1 MSRRSVRAAVAA
13 AVVVVAAASGAET
26 VVTAE
31 TAAAEVVVAADK
43 DMMGGLHPQ
52 QPQPAM
58 SSQAQPS
65 TEPQQPAQFAEG
77 TQPSPRISSPDLA
90 EGTSPEAPAFR
101 APPELVTRAGQL
113 GEVWSHEYVREL
125 RAQNR
130 DIVGGWPGTL
140 REARR
145 RVLAAMPRNLDPLLL
160 DELARITNLA
170 ARRCWEQVSEPDLE
184 P

>member
-1 MSRRSVRAAVAA
+1 M
-13 AVVVVAAASGAET
+13 
-26 VVTAE
+26 TAE

-43 DMMGGLHPQ
+43 EMTGRLPSQ
-52 QPQPAM
+52 SQPAM
-58 SSQAQPS
+58 APQAASSK
-65 TEPQQPAQFAEG
+65 ELQQPAQFADG
-77 TQPSPRISSPDLA
+77 TQPSPRVSSPDLA
-90 EGTSPEAPAFR
+90 EGTAPEAPAFR
-101 APPELVTRAGQL
+101 APPELVTRAGQV
-113 GEVWSHEYVREL
+113 GEAWSHEYVREL

-145 RVLAAMPRNLDPLLL
+145 RVLASMPRNLDPLLL

-170 ARRCWEQVSEPDLE
+170 ARRCWESVSEPDLE

>member
-1 MSRRSVRAAVAA
+1 MVAVVAVAA
-13 AVVVVAAASGAET
+13 AVASVVAT

-43 DMMGGLHPQ
+43 DMMGRLPSQ
-52 QPQPAM
+52 PQPQPAM
-58 SSQAQPS
+58 PSQAKPS
-65 TEPQQPAQFAEG
+65 EPQPPAAFAEG

-90 EGTSPEAPAFR
+90 EGTAPEAPAFR
-101 APPELVTRAGQL
+101 APPELVTRATQA
-113 GEVWSHEYVREL
+113 GEVWSAEYVREL

-145 RVLAAMPRNLDPLLL
+145 RVLASMPRNLDPLLL

-170 ARRCWEQVSEPDLE
+170 ARRCWESVSEPDLE

>member
-1 MSRRSVRAAVAA
+1 
-13 AVVVVAAASGAET
+13 
-26 VVTAE
+26 
-31 TAAAEVVVAADK
+31 VAADK
-43 DMMGGLHPQ
+43 DTIGRLPAQ
-52 QPQPAM
+52 QPQPALATQVQ
-58 SSQAQPS
+58 SSELQP
-65 TEPQQPAQFAEG
+65 PAEFAEG

-90 EGTSPEAPAFR
+90 EGTAPEAPAFR
-101 APPELVTRAGQL
+101 APPELLTRAGKV
-113 GEVWSHEYVREL
+113 GEAWSHEYVREL

-145 RVLAAMPRNLDPLLL
+145 RVLASMPRNLDPLLL

-170 ARRCWEQVSEPDLE
+170 ARRCWESVSEPDLE